1 MPIDIVHHPDYD
13 ARFPA
18 HHRFPMG
25 KYSFLMDALRKRGLI
40 HSSHLHV
47 PEPVGADLLSLAH
60 DPIYVEQVLTRS
72 VPAAIEREIGF
83 PVDERVARRA
93 HLATSGTLL
102 AARLALANG
111 LACNTAGGSHHARR
125 AQGAGFCTFNDVG
138 VAAHALLAEGAV
150 RRVLV
155 VDLDVHQGDG
165 TADVF
170 SAEPRVFTFSMH
182 GDRNY
187 PTRKIPSDLDV
198 SLPDGTDD
206 AAYLAKLEPLLP
218 LLSLY
223 ARPDIVFY
231 NAGVDPHAADRLGK
245 LGLTDEGLRRRDQ
258 AVLGHF
264 RQAGVPVCAVIGG
277 GYSNDVPALAERH
290 AILFEVAAALADA
303 SEREP
308 VSA

>member
-18 HHRFPMG
+18 NHRFPMG
-25 KYSFLMDALRKRGLI
+25 KYSFLMDALRKRGLV
-40 HSSHLHV
+40 HSSHLHE
-47 PEPVGADLLSLAH
+47 PEPVGTDLLSLAH
-60 DPIYVEQVLTRS
+60 DPIYVEQVLTRT
-72 VPAAIEREIGF
+72 VPAGIEREIGF

-170 SAEPRVFTFSMH
+170 TAEPRVFTFSMH
-182 GDRNY
+182 GEKNY
-187 PTRKIPSDLDV
+187 PERKIPSDLDV
-198 SLPDGTDD
+198 SLPDGIGD
-206 AAYLAKLEPLLP
+206 ADYLAKLEPLLP

-231 NAGVDPHAADRLGK
+231 NAGVDPHASDRLGK
-245 LGLTDEGLRRRDQ
+245 LSLSDEGLRQRDE
-258 AVLGHF
+258 AVIGHF
-264 RQAGVPVCAVIGG
+264 RQAGVPVCGVIGG
-277 GYSNDVPALAERH
+277 GYSTDVAALAERH
-290 AILFEVAAALADA
+290 AILFEVAAACADA
-303 SEREP
+303 AAREP
-308 VSA
+308 VIA